1 MGGFYMFAVG
11 VDVSNGRSTVAVLQ
25 SKTKVLIKPFEVS
38 HTPEA
43 LGRLVDKLNSLDG
56 ETKVIMEHT
65 GRYYESIAM
74 FLNEEGFFVSALN
87 PLLFKGYQDGVSV
100 HPVKTD
106 KADAVMIAKLGLD
119 KWDLLRQY
127 EPMDTIRY
135 QLKTLNTQ
143 FQLASKSKTAF
154 TNNLIA
160 LLEQNYP
167 GIRKHFAS
175 PTRSDGSDKW
185 VDYVETFWHL
195 DCIRKLSLN
204 AFAERYLKF
213 CQRHKY
219 NFSEEKVAELY
230 RHAHS
235 TIALVPKSAV
245 SKLMVKEAVTQLKT
259 VSRTVE
265 TYRSEMNQLAS
276 QLPEYNAVM
285 GMRGVG
291 PSMGPQLMAEIGDIR
306 RFPHRNSIISFA
318 GLDPKKDDSGDK
330 VSKTGKS
337 SKRGSPY
344 LRKTLF
350 VIMNLL
356 IQMKPIDDPVY
367 QFLDKKRSEGKP
379 YYVYMNAG
387 GTKFLRIY
395 YGKVRDCLKEQGLW
409 NQPMIE
415 SGNSD

>member
-1 MGGFYMFAVG
+1 MFAVG

-25 SKTKVLIKPFEVS
+25 TKRKVILKPFEVP

-43 LGRLVDKLNSLDG
+43 LSRLVDKLNSLDE
-56 ETKVIMEHT
+56 ETRVIMEHT

-74 FLNEEGFFVSALN
+74 FLDSKGFFVSALN
-87 PLLFKGYQDGVSV
+87 PLLFKDYQEGISV
-100 HPVKTD
+100 HAVKTD
-106 KADAVMIAKLGLD
+106 KADAVMIAKFGLD
-119 KWDLLRQY
+119 KWDELRQY

-167 GIRKHFAS
+167 GIRKHFPS
-175 PTRSDGSDKW
+175 PARPDGSEKW
-185 VDYVETFWHL
+185 VDYVGTFWHI
-195 DCIRKLSLN
+195 DCVRKLNLN
-204 AFAERYLKF
+204 AFTERYLKF
-213 CQRHKY
+213 CRKHGY
-219 NFSEEKVAELY
+219 NFSEEKAAELH

-235 TIALVPKSAV
+235 TIALVPKTDI
-245 SKLMVKEAVTQLKT
+245 SKLMVKEAVNQLDSI
-259 VSRTVE
+259 SRTVE
-265 TYRSEMNQLAS
+265 TYRAEMNRLAS
-276 QLPEYNAVM
+276 QLPEYKTVM
-285 GMRGVG
+285 GMYGVG

-306 RFPHRNSIISFA
+306 RFPQKNSIIAFA
-318 GLDPKKDDSGDK
+318 GIDPEKDDSGDK
-330 VSKTGKS
+330 VKKS
-337 SKRGSPY
+337 NKSTKRGSPY

-350 VIMNLL
+350 VIMDIL
-356 IQMKPIDDPVY
+356 IQLKPADDPVY

-379 YYVYMNAG
+379 YYVYMTAG

-409 NQPMIE
+409 DQPMIE

>member
-1 MGGFYMFAVG
+1 MFAVG

-25 SKTKVLIKPFEVS
+25 TKKKVILKPFEVP

-43 LGRLVDKLNSLDG
+43 LDRLVDKLNSLNE
-56 ETKVIMEHT
+56 ETRVIMEHT

-74 FLNEEGFFVSALN
+74 FLDSKGFFVSALN
-87 PLLFKGYQDGVSV
+87 PMLFKDYQEGISV
-100 HPVKTD
+100 HAVKTD
-106 KADAVMIAKLGLD
+106 KADAVMIAKFGLD
-119 KWDLLRQY
+119 KWDELRQY

-160 LLEQNYP
+160 LLEQTYP
-167 GIRKHFAS
+167 GIRKHLTS
-175 PTRSDGSDKW
+175 PARSDGSEKW
-185 VDYVETFWHL
+185 VDYVGTFWHI
-195 DCIRKLSLN
+195 DCVQKLSLN
-204 AFAERYLKF
+204 AFTERYLKF
-213 CQRHKY
+213 CRKHGY
-219 NFSEEKVAELY
+219 NFCEEKAAELY

-235 TIALVPKSAV
+235 TIALVPKTDI
-245 SKLMVKEAVTQLKT
+245 SKLMVKEAVNQLDSI
-259 VSRTVE
+259 SRTVE
-265 TYRSEMNQLAS
+265 TYRAEMNRLAS
-276 QLPEYNAVM
+276 QLPEYKTVM
-285 GMRGVG
+285 GMYGVG

-306 RFPHRNSIISFA
+306 RFPQKNSIIAFA
-318 GLDPKKDDSGDK
+318 GIDPEKDDSGDK
-330 VSKTGKS
+330 VKKS
-337 SKRGSPY
+337 NKSTKRGSPY

-350 VIMNLL
+350 VIMDIL
-356 IQMKPIDDPVY
+356 IQRKPADDPVY

-379 YYVYMNAG
+379 YYVYMTAG

-409 NQPMIE
+409 DQPTIE

>member
-1 MGGFYMFAVG
+1 MFAVG

-25 SKTKVLIKPFEVS
+25 TKKKVILKPFEVP
-38 HTPEA
+38 HTPDA
-43 LGRLVDKLNSLDG
+43 LGRLVDKLNSLDE
-56 ETKVIMEHT
+56 ETKIIMEHT
-65 GRYYESIAM
+65 GRYYESIAL
-74 FLNEEGFFVSALN
+74 FLNSKGFFVSALN
-87 PLLFKGYQDGVSV
+87 PLLFKDYQEGVSV
-100 HPVKTD
+100 HAVKTD
-106 KADAVMIAKLGLD
+106 KADAVMIAKFGLD
-119 KWDLLRQY
+119 KWDELRQY

-167 GIRKHFAS
+167 GIRKHFPS
-175 PTRSDGSDKW
+175 PARPDGSEKW
-185 VDYVETFWHL
+185 VDYVGTFWHI
-195 DCIRKLSLN
+195 DCVRKLSLN
-204 AFAERYLKF
+204 AFTERYLKF
-213 CQRHKY
+213 CRKHGY

-235 TIALVPKSAV
+235 TIALVPKSDI
-245 SKLMVKEAVTQLKT
+245 SKLMVKEAVNQLDSI
-259 VSRTVE
+259 SRTVE
-265 TYRSEMNQLAS
+265 TYRAEMNRLAS
-276 QLPEYNAVM
+276 QLPEYKTVM
-285 GMRGVG
+285 GMYGVG

-306 RFPHRNSIISFA
+306 RFPQKNSIIAFA
-318 GLDPKKDDSGDK
+318 GTDPEKDDSGDK
-330 VSKTGKS
+330 VKKS
-337 SKRGSPY
+337 NKSTKRGCPY

-350 VIMNLL
+350 VIMDIL
-356 IQMKPIDDPVY
+356 IQLKPADDPVY

-379 YYVYMNAG
+379 YYVYMTAG

-409 NQPMIE
+409 DQPTIE